1 MHIVFDMTF
10 PARNRSGVGVYGRE
24 LLAGLRREAPPEF
37 EIEEFCAAGFAS
49 KPDRLRKLADGAAFM
64 AGVELGLPLHLWRRR
79 PDLLHA
85 PAFIAPLLPL
95 GCRLVITCHDTIL
108 EDGWQAFHPAWRLFH
123 RLSMRRGAAAAAA
136 IVTPSQHAAA
146 GLTRVYGV
154 EAARIHVIPHG
165 CNPIFR
171 PVAAAEVASV
181 LARRAVR
188 APFILSVGAQ
198 VERKNLARL
207 VEAFGRVR
215 RGRPDLR
222 LVLVGPPGN
231 ASLRVQQ
238 TSARLDLHD
247 PVTWL
252 PAVTDGE
259 LAALYSGAAAFAFPS
274 LAEGFGLPILEAQAC
289 GAVVVTSDR
298 GAMAEVA
305 GGAALLVDPTRVDAL
320 ASALEQALDDQALAA
335 HLREQGM
342 QRAAIFTWERCAQ
355 AVLTV
360 YQQAYTS
367 CR

>member
-24 LLAGLRREAPPEF
+24 LLAALRREAPPEF
-37 EIEEFCAAGFAS
+37 EIEEFCAAGPAS
-49 KPDRLRKLADGAAFM
+49 KPDMLRKLADGAAFM
-64 AGVELGLPLHLWRRR
+64 TGVELGLPLHLWRRR

-123 RLSMRRGAAAAAA
+123 RLSLRRGLRQAAA
-136 IVTPSQHAAA
+136 ILTPSQQAARDLA
-146 GLTRVYGV
+146 RVYGV
-154 EAARIHVIPHG
+154 GAAHLHVIPHG

-171 PVAAAEVASV
+171 PVAAEGIATV
-181 LARRAVR
+181 LTRLGVR
-188 APFILSVGAQ
+188 APFILNVGAQ
-198 VERKNLARL
+198 VERKNLVRL
-207 VEAFGRVR
+207 LEAFDQVR
-215 RGRPDLR
+215 RGRSGLT

-305 GGAALLVDPTRVDAL
+305 GGAALLADPTRVDAL
-320 ASALEQALDDQALAA
+320 AEALEQALGDQALAA

-342 QRAAIFTWERCAQ
+342 QRAATFTWERCAQ
-355 AVLTV
+355 ATLAV
-360 YQQAYTS
+360 YQQVTA
-367 CR
+367 